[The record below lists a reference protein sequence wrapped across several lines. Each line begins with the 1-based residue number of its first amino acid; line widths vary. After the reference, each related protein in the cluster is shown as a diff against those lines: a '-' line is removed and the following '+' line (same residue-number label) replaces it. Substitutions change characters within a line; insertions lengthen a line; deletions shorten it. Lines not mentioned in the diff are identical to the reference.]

1 MSMKLGTETN
11 SLTNHLMSRQVI
23 GEPTPEVGMGVTLL
37 LWTDRHAGTIH
48 RIFEDKRIGT
58 VLEITADSAKIVS
71 GSMMSEEQSYEYTPR
86 PDGPK
91 RYFAKKGSF
100 WKEYHYKV
108 LDTKY
113 DEEGDVRTQ
122 IRSKRLS
129 EVGTTTGL
137 KIGERCEY
145 RDPSF

>member
-23 GEPTPEVGMGVTLL
+23 GEPTPEVGMGVTFL

-48 RIFEDKRIGT
+48 RIFEDKKLGT
-58 VLEITADSAKIVS
+58 VLEVTEDKATLIS
-71 GSMMSEEQSYEYTPR
+71 GSAASEEQGYTYEPR
-86 PDGPK
+86 PNGAK

-100 WKEYHYKV
+100 WREYHYKV
-108 LDTKY
+108 LDTTY

-122 IRSKRLS
+122 KLSKRLS
-129 EVGTTTGL
+129 ETATSTGL
-137 KIGERCEY
+137 KIGERDEY